1 MRDDLTGTWFPE
13 GQDPALYDP
22 VRSARGAMKVHL
34 PKRFYAEASVGAR
47 DGSFAILLDGRPA
60 RTKAKN
66 LLTLGT
72 EMAASLVATEW
83 AGQGEFIDPSTMPAT
98 RIAHAGID
106 HVVGARAEVVADIL
120 AYAGSDLV
128 CYRAGDPPALVALQ
142 ELHWQ
147 PVLEHIRVR
156 YGARFFLAE
165 GIRHVAQP
173 EESIAALRSRLEA
186 VRDAVALAALHVLT
200 TISGSAL
207 IALSIA
213 DGVLDAEAGY
223 AAGEVDSDYEVS
235 AWGSDDEAA
244 ERRRLR
250 LHDFTAATA
259 LLHALEGTAG

>member
-1 MRDDLTGTWFPE
+1 MRDDLTATWFPE

-22 VRSARGAMKVHL
+22 VRSARGAMKPQL
-34 PKRFYAEASVGAR
+34 PKRFYADASVGAR
-47 DGSFAILLDGRPA
+47 DGGFAVLLDGRPA

-66 LLTLGT
+66 LLALGS
-72 EMAASLVATEW
+72 EAAATVLAAEW

-106 HVVGARAEVVADIL
+106 HVAGARAEVINDIL

-142 ELHWQ
+142 EQHWQ
-147 PVLEHIRVR
+147 PVLEHIRAR

-165 GIRHVAQP
+165 GIRHVTQP
-173 EESIAALRSRLEA
+173 EASIAALRPRLEA

-207 IALSIA
+207 IALCVA
-213 DGVLDAEAGY
+213 DGVLGAEAGY

-235 AWGSDDEAA
+235 VWGGDEEAA

-250 LHDFTAATA
+250 LIDFTAATG
-259 LLHALEGTAG
+259 LFHALEGGAG